1 MSVSTKMFY
10 VIVIYMITLTSS
22 GLLGESATE
31 SHTSISITTLYNEC
45 YNVCSENGTIYCA
58 LQANRCTYVRSSVD
72 QRDSATLTCTQMRQS
87 VITGIFQATQR
98 CRMKTIIVGN
108 YFHRWEWHYPCHFV
122 SWFAACQNRKKSTA
136 PPQSSEL
143 TLTRVMSPKGSCPN
157 NAKVMNQINDHSCS
171 ICTQSMGN
179 KFWVCCR
186 CYAYGHPRCI
196 QITVVERRQSLLMGQ
211 LHYFVELER
220 ERRPP
225 HQQVNRFSKQWLR
238 HGRPVSQRTIAP
250 RQRRRSCYLFL
261 LFQTHQQIVTWKETS
276 SINWKVGFE
285 ELTVN
290 RPYNGTL
297 TI

>member
-1 MSVSTKMFY
+1 MPTRPDWNP
-10 VIVIYMITLTSS
+10 L
-22 GLLGESATE
+22 
-31 SHTSISITTLYNEC
+31 
-45 YNVCSENGTIYCA
+45 
-58 LQANRCTYVRSSVD
+58 R
-72 QRDSATLTCTQMRQS
+72 
-87 VITGIFQATQR
+87 
-98 CRMKTIIVGN
+98 
-108 YFHRWEWHYPCHFV
+108 
-122 SWFAACQNRKKSTA
+122 

-143 TLTRVMSPKGSCPN
+143 TLTRVMSPNDSCPN
-157 NAKVMNQINDHSCS
+157 NAKVMNQINDHLCS

-186 CYAYGHPRCI
+186 CYAYGHPGCI

-220 ERRPP
+220 ERRQP
-225 HQQVNRFSKQWLR
+225 HQQGNRFSKQWLR
-238 HGRPVSQRTIAP
+238 HGRPVSRRTTAP
-250 RQRRRSCYLFL
+250 RQRRRSCYHFL